1 MMKKILNKPEDYVDE
16 MLAGLI
22 AAHPEYYRLHG
33 DTGKVVA
40 RANPGK
46 DGKVGIVTGGGSG
59 HLPVF
64 TGYVGEGL
72 LDACAIGDVFASP
85 SAEQMADAIR
95 VADSGAGVLRL
106 YGNYGGD
113 VMNFDMA
120 GELVE
125 FDDITCTTVLLADD
139 VASAPPAEAEKRR
152 GVAGMVYAF
161 KIAGAAAE
169 EGRDLDG
176 VTAVAQKAA
185 DACRSI
191 GAALSPCTVPQ
202 AGKPTFEIAEDEM
215 EMGMGI
221 HGEPGVWRGKLQTA
235 DQIAEEMMD
244 RLLADMPIGNG
255 DRVSVMVN
263 SLGATPPEELYIL
276 YRRVKARLEAAGARI
291 VMPLVG
297 RYATSME
304 MAGVSFT
311 LCKLDDELE
320 KLLLAPCDCAFWR
333 VG

>member
-1 MMKKILNKPEDYVDE
+1 MKKILNAPEAYVDE
-16 MLAGLI
+16 MLAGLT

-33 DTGKVVA
+33 DSGKVVA
-40 RANPGK
+40 RATAGK
-46 DGKVGIVTGGGSG
+46 AGKVGIVTGGGSG

-64 TGYVGEGL
+64 TGYVGAGL

-95 VADSGAGVLRL
+95 AADSGAGVLRL

-120 GELVE
+120 GDLVE

-139 VASAPPAEAEKRR
+139 VASAPPEEAEKRR

-161 KIAGAAAE
+161 KMAGAAAE

-191 GAALSPCTVPQ
+191 GVALSPCTVPQ
-202 AGKPTFEIAEDEM
+202 AGKPTFEIAEDEI

-221 HGEPGVWRGKLQTA
+221 HGEPGVWRGKLRTA
-235 DQIAEEMMD
+235 DEIAGEMMD
-244 RLLADMPIGNG
+244 RLLADSPVASG
-255 DRVSVMVN
+255 DRVSVLVN

-276 YRRVKARLEAAGARI
+276 YNVVKARLESVGATI

-320 KLLLAPCDCAFWR
+320 ALLKAPCDCAFWR